1 MAGKRR
7 RLAVDVD
14 GVDLQAQEIEVEGA
28 EVEQGDGLD
37 RGASGGDQS
46 TCDIEIKIEG
56 VVLNVVARV
65 SEQGVVRVADS
76 AAAGGATGGLRNR
89 LGILRQGER
98 RDEFQR

>member
-37 RGASGGDQS
+37 RGASVGDQS
-46 TCDIEIKIEG
+46 TGDIEVKIEG

-76 AAAGGATGGLRNR
+76 AAAGGATGGPRNWR
-89 LGILRQGER
+89 GILRQGER
-98 RDEFQR
+98 RDEGQR